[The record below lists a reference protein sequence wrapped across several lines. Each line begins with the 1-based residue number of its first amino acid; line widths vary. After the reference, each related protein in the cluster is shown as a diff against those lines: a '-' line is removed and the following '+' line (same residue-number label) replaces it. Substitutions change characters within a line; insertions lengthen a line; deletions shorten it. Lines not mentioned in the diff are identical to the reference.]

1 MSAFQNVIVGIDLN
15 EETAGRL
22 LERACQLAEPTHIE
36 VIHACDHLHHQHQDY
51 VHCAFESSE
60 ELDAAVIR
68 EADQFLN
75 SVCEPMGIQQRKV
88 LDGRTATVL
97 HDYATNHADLVVIG
111 SHGRHGLEAFFGS
124 TSNEVVHGTPCDVL
138 AVHLPPDDAGEMEAG
153 GRYTCVLAAVDLSVE
168 ASQVMDH
175 ARRVA
180 DACGAELKLCHVS
193 KHLQESGRKDDW
205 KRLLEFA
212 AGYGLPATDIH
223 ELAGRTAHAIHN
235 LAEELDADLVV
246 VGTHGKHGANLITGS
261 TANAVL
267 HGANCD
273 ELSVRIRP
281 AA

>member
-15 EETAGRL
+15 EVTAKRL
-22 LERACQLAEPTHIE
+22 LERACQLTEPAHIE
-36 VIHACDHLHHQHQDY
+36 VIHACDYLHHQHADY
-51 VHCAFESSE
+51 TLGAFESSE

-68 EADQFLN
+68 EADLFLN
-75 SVCEPMGIQQRKV
+75 SICEPIGIQRRKV
-88 LDGRTATVL
+88 LDGRTSTVL
-97 HDYATNHADLVVIG
+97 HNYATDHADLVVIG

-138 AVHLPPDDAGEMEAG
+138 AVHLPPDAGEIEAG
-153 GRYTCVLAAVDLSVE
+153 GRYTRVLAAVDLSGE

-193 KHLQESGRKDDW
+193 KHLQESGQKDDW
-205 KRLLEFA
+205 KRLLDFA
-212 AGYGLPATDIH
+212 AGYDLAATDIH

-235 LAEELDADLVV
+235 LAEELDVDLVV

-281 AA
+281 TA